1 MSVPN
6 CEPSKATGITVL
18 QDPAHLQRKH
28 SHKLKSAI
36 PRFGKKG
43 KNIVKLRPWW
53 HLYSSTKDR
62 WFIPYDDPQLTITVN
77 IVILKN
83 QERGYKI

>member
-1 MSVPN
+1 MSITN

-36 PRFGKKG
+36 PGFGKKRE
-43 KNIVKLRPWW
+43 KHCKTQALMA
-53 HLYSSTKDR
+53 
-62 WFIPYDDPQLTITVN
+62 FILFNKGQMIYPL
-77 IVILKN
+77 
-83 QERGYKI
+83 

>member
-1 MSVPN
+1 MSVTN

-36 PRFGKKG
+36 PGFGKKKG
-43 KNIVKLRPWW
+43 KTL
-53 HLYSSTKDR
+53 
-62 WFIPYDDPQLTITVN
+62 
-77 IVILKN
+77 
-83 QERGYKI
+83 